1 MRRRY
6 LSMGWV
12 TIAGLVIMIAWNL
25 AAYAGQA
32 DQEVRYY
39 VESRGGISHNVLWRL
54 NRGEGFRL
62 TCRGSEG
69 VHTTRT
75 DDAYDTLSWCIEDPS
90 NETSIRAERNDN
102 SISIRGKFR
111 GKAVDK
117 QVDVDADPWFQ
128 ASSFS
133 LRGFVV
139 SDLESIQFWTLR
151 SNTLKPYKLQAT
163 KKGLETIT
171 VRGEPVAAVRVEL
184 RLTGWKGPFW
194 KSDYW
199 YRPGDGLL
207 LRFEG
212 AGDAVGSYK
221 IIIAYA
227 GAGERC
233 EPSGEAVMVDERL
246 DLRMGKR

>member
-1 MRRRY
+1 MKKWC

-12 TIAGLVIMIAWNL
+12 AIASLVNVIFWGL
-25 AAYAGQA
+25 AASADQA
-32 DQEVRYY
+32 DREVRYY
-39 VESRGGISHNVLWRL
+39 VESRGGISHNVLWCL

-75 DDAYDTLSWCIEDPS
+75 DDAYDTLSWSIEDPA
-90 NETSIRAERNDN
+90 NETSIRAERHD
-102 SISIRGKFR
+102 STISIRGEYR

-139 SDLESIQFWTLR
+139 SDRESIRFWTLR

-163 KKGLETIT
+163 KMGLETIT
-171 VRGEPVAAVRVEL
+171 VRGEPVAAARVEL

-246 DLRMGKR
+246 DLRTGKR